1 MLKRKRVG
9 LIVWGIILSTAGMFF
24 FILGLVLY
32 NIEPIRHYSYNSY
45 FGSYYE
51 TRNGGYLAMALIGV
65 AVFAGGVIMLVF
77 GIRNAVKT
85 TRYNNTVMSHNE
97 VYFAN
102 CVFCGRP
109 ITCAL
114 KDFIPHRNYPE
125 GYITCPFCRRPLSRN
140 VFSVSPG
147 FQPQMNYQPQNN
159 YYPPQG

>member
-9 LIVWGIILSTAGMFF
+9 LIVWGIILST
-24 FILGLVLY
+24 LGLIYFIVGLCVQLV
-32 NIEPIRHYSYNSY
+32 NHYDYMWI
-45 FGSYYE
+45 
-51 TRNGGYLAMALIGV
+51 MALAGFFV
-65 AVFAGGVIMLVF
+65 LAGGVIMLVF

-125 GYITCPFCRRPLSRN
+125 GYTTCPFCRRPLSRN

-159 YYPPQG
+159 YYPPQV